1 MTFTKRFPFKSEQ
14 RQLLFRAE
22 MYNIFN
28 HTQFLGAR
36 HRPVLHWA
44 AYKADGTLVPT
55 NGSTGRYNSAAA
67 PRIMSLALR
76 FQFSSMLG

>member
-28 HTQFLGAR
+28 HTQFLGASI
-36 HRPVLHWA
+36 
-44 AYKADGTLVPT
+44 GQ
-55 NGSTGRYNSAAA
+55 SYNWN
-67 PRIMSLALR
+67 P
-76 FQFSSMLG
+76 